1 MRRLQVTE
9 LTPLVFIV
17 VLIPSVILHEVAHGW
32 IAEKLG
38 DPTAREAGRITLNP
52 LPHIDLW
59 GTIIIPAV
67 LAFTGAPVLG
77 WAKPVP
83 VRADRLRDPVKGMAL
98 VGLAGPA
105 VNLALAF
112 VAGRIILPQFDGA
125 TATAAVVWAV
135 TAVWAL
141 GIVNVVLAVFNL
153 LPIPPLDGSRVIG
166 PFVGAAGRRVLARV
180 EPYGMLAVFALILV
194 PGLSVVFRTP
204 MDWLRGVVGL

>member
-1 MRRLQVTE
+1 M
-9 LTPLVFIV
+9 TPLVFIG

-32 IAEKLG
+32 VAEKLG
-38 DPTAREAGRITLNP
+38 DPTARDAGRITLNP

-105 VNLALAF
+105 VNISLAII
-112 VAGRIILPQFDGA
+112 AGRAILPLFDGA
-125 TATAAVVWAV
+125 TATSAVVWTV
-135 TAVWAL
+135 TVMWAL

-153 LPIPPLDGSRVIG
+153 LPIPPLDGSRVVA
-166 PFVGAAGRRVLARV
+166 PFVGTGGRRMLARI
-180 EPYGMLAVFALILV
+180 EPFGMLVVFALILV
-194 PGLSVVFRTP
+194 PGLSIVFRVP
-204 MDWLRGVVGL
+204 MDWLRVVVGL